1 MEILTL
7 AGKMLQWNRG
17 VVGMFFLKLETDEK
31 INGEPPPII
40 YIRGERIRF
49 HNALL
54 TMINKLRLKIHKI
67 ELQETGLLIDRN
79 IKFDTIVFLI
89 QNKTE
94 LLHRANTLII
104 GMTYENFLDIIFEL
118 EQLAF
123 SATTVFFE
131 YKWIENLYSG
141 SIILESI

>member
-1 MEILTL
+1 
-7 AGKMLQWNRG
+7 
-17 VVGMFFLKLETDEK
+17 
-31 INGEPPPII
+31 
-40 YIRGERIRF
+40 
-49 HNALL
+49 
-54 TMINKLRLKIHKI
+54 MINKLRLKIHKI
-67 ELQETGLLIDRN
+67 ELQETGLLIDSN

-94 LLHRANTLII
+94 LLHQANTLII

>member
-7 AGKMLQWNRG
+7 AGKMLQLNRG

-67 ELQETGLLIDRN
+67 ELQETGLLIDSN

-104 GMTYENFLDIIFEL
+104 GMTYENFFRYY
-118 EQLAF
+118 F
-123 SATTVFFE
+123 
-131 YKWIENLYSG
+131 
-141 SIILESI
+141 